1 MSTCE
6 NKDSEGEHCTFF
18 GPCYTQEG
26 QLNFERSAA
35 AVARSDPRP
44 HSAGPGALSWLLPS
58 AREAS
63 HGWGDLATPGKGQC
77 RRCGLSLGRAP
88 GSPPGPRPAP
98 ALTQRLR
105 ATLGLLPRFGTCGWT
120 RPASPASARLR
131 AGSRAEA
138 LGEGSAPFPGPASVA
153 LPASFSG
160 PIASFLG
167 PQRPTDRPWPPLG
180 PLAARRSRTQ
190 TPREAP
196 HEPHA
201 RRKLRQPSF
210 RPESRRGGASYGYAV
225 QSECNTRGFRG
236 ADAAPPLDW
245 GLLPTATFDEGSRG
259 VRAPL
264 GQSGAAELRPPKVAA
279 IPDP

>member
-1 MSTCE
+1 MKIKIPKGNTVHSLARVTLRKASST
-6 NKDSEGEHCTFF
+6 S
-18 GPCYTQEG
+18 
-26 QLNFERSAA
+26 
-35 AVARSDPRP
+35 
-44 HSAGPGALSWLLPS
+44 S
-58 AREAS
+58 ARQRRW
-63 HGWGDLATPGKGQC
+63 HGATPGRTARVRGLFRGCCPAPEKHRTAGRDLATPGKGQC